1 MLECIALWKVRFFK
15 KCVVFVDTFEF
26 ILYKIDTN
34 CNWNAF
40 GFKYITNVSE
50 VSKNVSEI
58 HTVPKYSLL
67 SNRLAVC
74 LLFGKMYLVNS

>member
-15 KCVVFVDTFEF
+15 KCAVFVDTFEY

-40 GFKYITNVSE
+40 AFKYITNVSE

-58 HTVPKYSLL
+58 HTVPKYKLLSVSLL
-67 SNRLAVC
+67 F
-74 LLFGKMYLVNS
+74 FGKSVLSELSK